1 MLGTKLTHTLRKLES
16 KTLVPFRSMMPEKDE
31 GDQLERSC
39 AE

>member
-1 MLGTKLTHTLRKLES
+1 MLGTKLTHTLRTLELE
-16 KTLVPFRSMMPEKDE
+16 TVENFRNVLLEKDE

>member
-16 KTLVPFRSMMPEKDE
+16 ETLEEFRNVMLEKDE